1 VTSIRLQWM
10 GFMILWAVYGY
21 PPLIKGDTVRYDAN
35 RSSKELLPLT
45 HRAVIGLIQEIV
57 SKI

>member
-1 VTSIRLQWM
+1 M